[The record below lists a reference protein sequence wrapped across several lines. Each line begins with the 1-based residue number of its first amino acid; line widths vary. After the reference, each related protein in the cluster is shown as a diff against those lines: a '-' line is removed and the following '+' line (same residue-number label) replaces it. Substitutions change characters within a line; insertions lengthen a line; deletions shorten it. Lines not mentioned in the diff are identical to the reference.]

1 MADKISGLNSGLDI
15 TKTRAKQ
22 TEQVQR
28 ESEAPSRASSDDV
41 KLTDTAIRMQ
51 KLEAQLAET
60 PEVDQS
66 RVDAV
71 KEKLQSGS
79 YSMDPQ
85 RVADRLMQ
93 IERDL
98 GKR

>member
-1 MADKISGLNSGLDI
+1 MADKISGLNSSLDI
-15 TKTRAKQ
+15 TKTSAKQ
-22 TEQVQR
+22 TEKVQR
-28 ESEAPSRASSDDV
+28 ESEAPSRASNDDV
-41 KLTDTAIRMQ
+41 KLTDTAVRMQ

-60 PEVDQS
+60 PEVDRS

-71 KEKLQSGS
+71 REKLQSGS
-79 YSMDPQ
+79 YSVDPQ
-85 RVADRLMQ
+85 RVAERLMQ